1 MGSTI
6 YYDIE
11 YSIESSDPAFVNSP
25 CDTHGSQDPVIF
37 SWLRSYCEK
46 CTLKNN

>member
-11 YSIESSDPAFVNSP
+11 YSIETSVNTFVNSP
-25 CDTHGSQDPVIF
+25 FDTHGSQDPVIF
-37 SWLRSYCEK
+37 SWQRFYCEK